1 MGMKILN
8 SYRLSDFYE
17 HVDDTMDIYS
27 KIIKVKMLKNTNI
40 SDYTSSKGLK
50 KLPKATKNAIVS
62 SIACTNN
69 ILTED
74 EKKNL
79 GIFVGTSLSYVE
91 HGLQFMSPA
100 YESSP
105 RLVSPLMFPNTVLN
119 SISGWIS
126 IVLGSR
132 SINTTINTGQNSG
145 IDALKVALEFLQSKA
160 INKALVVVTEEITKS
175 VVESDLFSSNY
186 YVEDT
191 FALLLTLDN
200 DDEQNCEYE
209 IEEIYSKYVTEDK
222 FLKHIRIIDE
232 DFSDEEKNAIYGFW
246 KEDVVRNADYYF
258 ANGVNML
265 SCTSI
270 NQIFQCLHENKYYNI
285 IISETNKSGMF
296 SYLKA
301 RRIKCEKGKKN
312 G

>member
-17 HVDDTMDIYS
+17 YVDETLDIYS
-27 KIIKVKMLKNTNI
+27 KTIKVKMLKNINI

-69 ILTED
+69 ILTEE
-74 EKKNL
+74 EKKDL
-79 GIFVGTSLSYVE
+79 GIFVGMSLSYIE

-126 IVLGSR
+126 IVLGSK

-145 IDALKVALEFLQSKA
+145 IDALKVALEFLHSKA
-160 INKALVVVTEEITKS
+160 INKALVVVTEEIAKS
-175 VVESDLFSSNY
+175 VVESDLLSSNY
-186 YVEDT
+186 YMEDT

-200 DDEQNCEYE
+200 DDEQNFNYE
-209 IEEIYSKYVTEDK
+209 IEEIYSKYVTKDK
-222 FLKHIRIIDE
+222 FLQHIMVIDE
-232 DFSDEEKNAIYGFW
+232 DFPDEEKNAIYGFW
-246 KEDVVRNADYYF
+246 KEDIVRNADYYF
-258 ANGVNML
+258 VNDINML

-270 NQIFQCLHENKYYNI
+270 NQFFHCIQDNKYDNI
-285 IISETNKSGMF
+285 IISENNKSGMF
-296 SYLKA
+296 SYLKV
-301 RRIKCEKGKKN
+301 RKN
-312 G
+312 VRKVKNE

>member
-17 HVDDTMDIYS
+17 HVDETLDIYS
-27 KIIKVKMLKNTNI
+27 KIIKVKMLKSTNI

-50 KLPKATKNAIVS
+50 KLPKATKNAIIS

-69 ILTED
+69 VLTEE
-74 EKKNL
+74 EKRNL

-126 IVLGSR
+126 IVLGSK
-132 SINTTINTGQNSG
+132 SINTTINTGQTSG
-145 IDALKVALEFLQSKA
+145 IDALKVALEFLHSKA
-160 INKALVVVTEEITKS
+160 INKALVVVTEEIAKS

-200 DDEQNCEYE
+200 DDEQKFEYE
-209 IEEIYSKYVTEDK
+209 IEEIYSKYVNKNK
-222 FLKHIRIIDE
+222 FLKHISIVDE
-232 DFSDEEKNAIYGFW
+232 GFSDEEKNAIYGFW

-258 ANGVNML
+258 MNDMNML

-270 NQIFQCLHENKYYNI
+270 NQFFQCLQDNKYDNI
-285 IISETNKSGMF
+285 IISENNKSGVF
-296 SYLKA
+296 SYLKV
-301 RRIKCEKGKKN
+301 RRKNVRKVKN